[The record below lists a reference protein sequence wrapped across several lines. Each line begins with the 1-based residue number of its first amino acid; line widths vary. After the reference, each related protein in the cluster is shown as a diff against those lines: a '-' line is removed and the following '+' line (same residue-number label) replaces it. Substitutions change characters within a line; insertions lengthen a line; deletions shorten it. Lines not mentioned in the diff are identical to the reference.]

1 MPMSQEVCYCPS
13 CQARTQHVV
22 VLVRKPSPYEN
33 SPNRTQKEFFSGFV
47 KSIFLGAF
55 IAAMDEFSRLVI
67 CEKCG
72 NKTVEE

>member
-1 MPMSQEVCYCPS
+1 
-13 CQARTQHVV
+13 VV
-22 VLVRKPSPYEN
+22 VLVRKQSPYES

-55 IAAMDEFSRLVI
+55 IASMDEFSRHVI

>member
-13 CQARTQHVV
+13 CQALTQHVV
-22 VLVRKPSPYEN
+22 VLVRKPSPYES

-55 IAAMDEFSRLVI
+55 IASMDEFSRHVI